1 MRQQKIYCK
10 ECYCHYHLYVRSE
23 RLLGSDMLQGFVNFG
38 VMFVIFGFMIFG
50 VYYLDTYLKGIE
62 IRET

>member
-1 MRQQKIYCK
+1 M
-10 ECYCHYHLYVRSE
+10 YVRSE